1 MKILLFLATI
11 ALTINFQTDVTQMRE
26 DFHDISTH
34 DEVKEFIQKYEQNPP
49 QSEPYVASA
58 IMRRAEFVF
67 LPTTKLKYFNQRKNK
82 LEKFIKNNPQNI
94 EGRYVRI
101 LVQRNIPA
109 FLGYSDNIEK
119 DRKIIR
125 QNIET
130 STLPKDYK
138 QLILKNIQ

>member
-1 MKILLFLATI
+1 MKLLLFLATM
-11 ALTINFQTDVTQMRE
+11 ALTINLQTDLTQMRE
-26 DFHDISTH
+26 DFHNISTH
-34 DEVKEFIQKYEQNPP
+34 EEVKEFIQKYEQNKP

-67 LPTTKLKYFNQRKNK
+67 LPTTKLKYFNQGKNK

-101 LVQRNIPA
+101 LVQRNTPS
-109 FLGYSDNIEK
+109 FLGYSSNIDEDRKMILANIESSSLAK
-119 DRKIIR
+119 
-125 QNIET
+125 N
-130 STLPKDYK
+130 YK